1 MMKTKFED
9 FINEYRTPL
18 GYDDNDKIEVAN
30 KFLNTIINQPK
41 KNIKETILYK
51 WLKAKSIPY
60 TDFISVI
67 NNIYDLDINF
77 NQSLVNSDDFLI
89 KKLEK
94 LWIDFNYKPLEFF
107 DFKNKLMKI
116 IR

>member
-60 TDFISVI
+60 LDFISVV
-67 NNIYDLDINF
+67 NNIYELNINF
-77 NQSLVNSDDFLI
+77 NQSLVNSDDELI
-89 KKLEK
+89 QKLEK
-94 LWIDFNYKPLEFF
+94 IWLEFNYKSLEFN
-107 DFKNKLMKI
+107 DLKKK
-116 IR
+116 